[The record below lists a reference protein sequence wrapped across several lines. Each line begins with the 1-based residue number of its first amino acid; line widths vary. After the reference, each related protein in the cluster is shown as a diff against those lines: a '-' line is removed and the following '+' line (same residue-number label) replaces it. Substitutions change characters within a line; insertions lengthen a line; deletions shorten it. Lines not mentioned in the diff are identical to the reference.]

1 MALGIAKGMQGSGST
16 LAKALANPKVS
27 SLAKSLDIDLGNE
40 NTVNS
45 LLVRVTKVLGQT
57 AATRGLTGYSAAFSL
72 GFIRV
77 VSIGHIPAVLQA
89 YREIDAL

>member
-72 GFIRV
+72 GFSRV

>member
-1 MALGIAKGMQGSGST
+1 MALGIAAGIPGSGSI

-40 NTVNS
+40 NTVS
-45 LLVRVTKVLGQT
+45 SPLVQMTKVLGQT
-57 AATRGLTGYSAAFSL
+57 AATRGLTGSSTAFSL
-72 GFIRV
+72 GFSRV
-77 VSIGHIPAVLQA
+77 LSIAYIPAVLQA